1 MLQKLSVR
9 NFALI
14 RELDLDFKKGFTI
27 ITGETGA
34 GKSILLGA
42 IHLILG
48 DRAETSVLRDKDS
61 KCIIEAKFN
70 IKGYDLKS
78 FFLEN
83 DLDEESEC
91 IIRREISPAGKSR
104 SFINDTPV
112 NLQQLKT
119 LGAALIDIHSQHD
132 TLLLNN
138 AGFRIQLIDGPAG
151 CIQLRNQYADV
162 YNRWKKKDQLLRQL
176 IEQETRIA
184 QEKDYLSFQLNELLE
199 ANLNQ
204 GELQN
209 AESDFQTLSHASEIR
224 VHLEHAIQITEAE
237 SDGILALLNKL
248 NQSLKQAS
256 RYNSGVEQLL
266 TRSQSIMLE
275 FKDLAFE
282 INRENDKCESDPQ
295 KLEELSKR
303 IDTINRLI
311 QKHRVSTDAELIELQ
326 NQLEIRLAEADNL
339 TSKIEEQQAA
349 VETEMKQMSLLAS
362 ELHAKRSSISNNLE
376 SELIELLSTLGMP
389 SSTIKI
395 DVIEK
400 ELFDVN
406 GKNDI
411 RILFSANKGSVPAEI
426 SKVASGGELSRLM
439 LCLKKI
445 MASSVALPTIIF
457 DEIDTGVS
465 GAIADGMG
473 EMLHEMGKDM
483 QVISITHLPQIASK
497 GSDHLKVQKSGDENS
512 TETRISRLS
521 KEQRID
527 EIAGML
533 SGKKLSDAARSNAK
547 ALLKIKD

>member
-1 MLQKLSVR
+1 MLQKLSIR

-14 RELDLDFKKGFTI
+14 REIDLDFRKGFTI

-48 DRAETSVLRDKDS
+48 DRAETSVLRDPDQ
-61 KCIIEAKFN
+61 KCIIEARFN

-83 DLDEESEC
+83 DLDEEAEC
-91 IIRREISPAGKSR
+91 IVRREISQSGKSR

-138 AGFRIQLIDGPAG
+138 AAFRLQLIDGPAG
-151 CIQLRNQYADV
+151 SIKLRNRYAEV
-162 YNRWKKKDQLLRQL
+162 FQNWRKKEQLLRQL
-176 IEQETRIA
+176 IEQEARIS

-199 ANLNQ
+199 ANLQ
-204 GELQN
+204 SGELQA
-209 AESDFQTLSHASEIR
+209 AEDDFQTLNHASEIR
-224 VHLEHAIQITEAE
+224 IHLENAIEIAESE
-237 SDGILALLNKL
+237 SDGILSLLNKL
-248 NQSLKQAS
+248 NQSLKQAA
-256 RYNSGVEQLL
+256 RFNTGTEQLL
-266 TRSQSIMLE
+266 NRAQSIALE

-282 INRENDKCESDPQ
+282 LNRENDKCESDPQ
-295 KLEELSKR
+295 RLEALSRR

-311 QKHRVSTDAELIELQ
+311 QKHRVSTDEELIALQ
-326 NQLEIRLAEADNL
+326 NQLETRLAEADSL
-339 TSKIEEQQAA
+339 SSKIEEQQAIVDA
-349 VETEMKQMSLLAS
+349 EMTQLKSLAS
-362 ELHAKRSSISNNLE
+362 ELHIKRSEIAGTLE
-376 SELIELLSTLGMP
+376 LQLIELLSTLGMP
-389 SSTIKI
+389 SSSIKI

-400 ELFDVN
+400 EQFDIN

-411 RILFSANKGSVPAEI
+411 RILFSANKGSAPAEI

-497 GSDHLKVQKSGDENS
+497 GSDHLKVQKSGDENA

>member
-48 DRAETSVLRDKDS
+48 DRAETSVLRDKDA

-119 LGAALIDIHSQHD
+119 LGASLIDIHSQHD
-132 TLLLNN
+132 TLLLHN

-151 CIQLRNQYADV
+151 CIQLRNQYAEV
-162 YNRWKKKDQLLRQL
+162 YQRWKKKDQLLRQL
-176 IEQETRIA
+176 IDQEARIA
-184 QEKDYLSFQLNELLE
+184 QEKDYLSFQLNELQE
-199 ANLNQ
+199 ANLNV

-209 AESDFQTLSHASEIR
+209 AESEFQVLNYASEIR
-224 VHLEHAIQITEAE
+224 VHLEHAIQIAEAE
-237 SDGILALLNKL
+237 SDGILVLFNKL
-248 NQSLKQAS
+248 NQSLKQAA
-256 RYNSGVEQLL
+256 RYNSGAEQLL
-266 TRSQSIMLE
+266 NRSQSILLE
-275 FKDLAFE
+275 FRDLAFE
-282 INRENDKCESDPQ
+282 LNRENDKCESDPQ

-311 QKHRVSTDAELIELQ
+311 QKHRVSTDSELIELQ
-326 NQLEIRLAEADNL
+326 NQLESRLNEADSL
-339 TSKIEEQQAA
+339 TSKIEEQQTE
-349 VETEMKQMSLLAS
+349 VEAEMKQMILLAS
-362 ELHAKRSSISNNLE
+362 DLHTKRSSISSNLE
-376 SELIELLSTLGMP
+376 SKLIELLSTLGMP

-400 ELFDVN
+400 EQFDIN

>member
-48 DRAETSVLRDKDS
+48 DRAETSVLRDKDA

-78 FFLEN
+78 FFMEN

-91 IIRREISPAGKSR
+91 IIRREISPVGKSR

-119 LGAALIDIHSQHD
+119 LGASLIDIHSQHD

-151 CIQLRNQYADV
+151 CTQLRNQYAEV
-162 YNRWKKKDQLLRQL
+162 FQRWKKKDQLLRQL
-176 IEQETRIA
+176 IEQEARIA

-237 SDGILALLNKL
+237 SDGILVLLNKL
-248 NQSLKQAS
+248 NQSLKQAA
-256 RYNSGVEQLL
+256 RYNSGAEQLL
-266 TRSQSIMLE
+266 NRSQSILLE
-275 FKDLAFE
+275 FRDLAFE
-282 INRENDKCESDPQ
+282 LNRENDRCESDPQ

-311 QKHRVSTDAELIELQ
+311 QKHRVSSDIELIELQ
-326 NQLEIRLAEADNL
+326 NQIEIRLTEADNL
-339 TSKIEEQQAA
+339 TSKIEEQQASVDA
-349 VETEMKQMSLLAS
+349 EMEQMKLLAS
-362 ELHAKRSSISNNLE
+362 ELHAKRISISGNLE
-376 SELIELLSTLGMP
+376 SRLIELLSALGMP

-400 ELFDVN
+400 EQFDIN

-473 EMLHEMGKDM
+473 EMLHEMGRDM

-533 SGKKLSDAARSNAK
+533 SGKKLSEAARSNAK

>member
-1 MLQKLSVR
+1 MLLKLSVR

-48 DRAETSVLRDKDS
+48 DRAETSILRDKDS

-78 FFLEN
+78 FFQES
-83 DLDEESEC
+83 DLDEEPDC
-91 IIRREISPAGKSR
+91 IIRREISPVGKSR

-138 AGFRIQLIDGPAG
+138 AAFRIQLIDGPAG
-151 CIQLRNQYADV
+151 CIQLRNQYSEV
-162 YNRWKKKDQLLRQL
+162 FQRWKKKEQLLRQL

-184 QEKDYLSFQLNELLE
+184 QEKDYLSFQLSELLE
-199 ANLNQ
+199 ANLQ
-204 GELQN
+204 AGELSL
-209 AESDFQTLSHASEIR
+209 AEENFLTLSHASEIR
-224 VHLEHAIQITEAE
+224 IHLEQAIQLAEAE
-237 SDGILALLNKL
+237 SDGMLNLINKF
-248 NQSLKQAS
+248 NQSLKSAA
-256 RYNSGVEQLL
+256 RFNAGAEQLYN
-266 TRSQSIMLE
+266 RAQSLQLE
-275 FKDLAFE
+275 FKDLVFE
-282 INRENDKCESDPQ
+282 VNRENDKCESDPQ
-295 KLEELSKR
+295 KLEELIKR

-311 QKHRVSTDAELIELQ
+311 QKHRLTSDDELLNLQ
-326 NQLEIRLAEADNL
+326 GQLETRLSEAENL
-339 TSKIEEQQAA
+339 TSKIEAQQAEVDA
-349 VETEMKQMSLLAS
+349 ELMQLKQLADELNKKRNSIAESL
-362 ELHAKRSSISNNLE
+362 ER
-376 SELIELLSTLGMP
+376 ELIQLLGALGMP
-389 SSTIKI
+389 SSIVKI
-395 DVIEK
+395 DVLEK
-400 ELFDVN
+400 DQFDIN

-411 RILFSANKGSVPAEI
+411 RILFSANKGSAPAEI

-497 GSDHLKVQKSGDENS
+497 GSDHLKVQKSGDDNS
-512 TETRISRLS
+512 TETKITRLT

>member
-48 DRAETSVLRDKDS
+48 DRAETSVLRDKDT

-119 LGAALIDIHSQHD
+119 LGASLIDIHSQHD

-151 CIQLRNQYADV
+151 CIQLRNQYTEV
-162 YNRWKKKDQLLRQL
+162 FQRWKKKDQLLRQL
-176 IEQETRIA
+176 IDQEARIA
-184 QEKDYLSFQLNELLE
+184 QEKDYLSFQLNELQE
-199 ANLNQ
+199 ANLNA
-204 GELQN
+204 GELQS
-209 AESDFQTLSHASEIR
+209 AESEFQTLNHASEIR
-224 VHLEHAIQITEAE
+224 VHLEHAIQIAE
-237 SDGILALLNKL
+237 SDSDGILVLLNKL
-248 NQSLKQAS
+248 NQSLKQAA
-256 RYNSGVEQLL
+256 RYNSGAEQLL
-266 TRSQSIMLE
+266 NRSQSILLE
-275 FKDLAFE
+275 FRDLAFE
-282 INRENDKCESDPQ
+282 LNRENDRCESDPQ

-311 QKHRVSTDAELIELQ
+311 QKHRVSSDIELIELQ
-326 NQLEIRLAEADNL
+326 NQLEIRLTEADNL
-339 TSKIEEQQAA
+339 TSKIEEQQASVDA
-349 VETEMKQMSLLAS
+349 EMEQMKLFAS
-362 ELHAKRSSISNNLE
+362 ELHAKRISIAGDLE
-376 SELIELLSTLGMP
+376 LRLIQLLSALGMP

-400 ELFDVN
+400 EQFDIN

-533 SGKKLSDAARSNAK
+533 SGKKLSEAARSNAK

>member
-48 DRAETSVLRDKDS
+48 DRAETSALRDKEA

-91 IIRREISPAGKSR
+91 IIRREISPVGKSR

-119 LGAALIDIHSQHD
+119 LGASLIDIHSQHD

-151 CIQLRNQYADV
+151 CTQLRNQYAEV
-162 YNRWKKKDQLLRQL
+162 FQRWKKKDQLLRQL
-176 IEQETRIA
+176 IGQEARIA
-184 QEKDYLSFQLNELLE
+184 QEKDYLSFQLNELHE

-248 NQSLKQAS
+248 NQSLKQAA
-256 RYNSGVEQLL
+256 RYNTGAEQLL
-266 TRSQSIMLE
+266 NRSQSIMLE

-311 QKHRVSTDAELIELQ
+311 QKHRVSSDIELIELQ

-349 VETEMKQMSLLAS
+349 VDAEMEQMSLLAS
-362 ELHAKRSSISNNLE
+362 ELQAKRMSITADLE
-376 SELIELLSTLGMP
+376 ARLIEFLSALGMP

-400 ELFDVN
+400 EHFDIN

-411 RILFSANKGSVPAEI
+411 RILFSANKGSAPAEI

>member
-1 MLQKLSVR
+1 MLLKLSVR

-48 DRAETSVLRDKDS
+48 DRAETSILRDKDS

-78 FFLEN
+78 FFQES
-83 DLDEESEC
+83 DLDEEPDC
-91 IIRREISPAGKSR
+91 IIRREISPVGKSR

-138 AGFRIQLIDGPAG
+138 AAFRIQLIDGPAG
-151 CIQLRNQYADV
+151 CIQLRNQYSEV
-162 YNRWKKKDQLLRQL
+162 FQRWKKKEQLLRQL

-184 QEKDYLSFQLNELLE
+184 QEKDYLSFQLSELLE
-199 ANLNQ
+199 ANLQ
-204 GELQN
+204 AGELSL
-209 AESDFQTLSHASEIR
+209 AEENFLTLSHASEIR
-224 VHLEHAIQITEAE
+224 IHLEQAIQLAEAE
-237 SDGILALLNKL
+237 SDGMLNLINKF
-248 NQSLKQAS
+248 NQSLKSAA
-256 RYNSGVEQLL
+256 RFNAGAEQLYN
-266 TRSQSIMLE
+266 RAQSLQLE
-275 FKDLAFE
+275 FKDLVFE
-282 INRENDKCESDPQ
+282 VNRENDKCESDPQ
-295 KLEELSKR
+295 KLEELIKR

-311 QKHRVSTDAELIELQ
+311 QKHRLTSDDELLNLQ
-326 NQLEIRLAEADNL
+326 GQLETRLSEAENL
-339 TSKIEEQQAA
+339 TSKIEAQQAEVDA
-349 VETEMKQMSLLAS
+349 ELMQLKQLADELNKKRNSIAGSL
-362 ELHAKRSSISNNLE
+362 ER
-376 SELIELLSTLGMP
+376 ELIQLLGALGMP
-389 SSTIKI
+389 SSIVKI
-395 DVIEK
+395 DVLEK
-400 ELFDVN
+400 DQFDIN

-411 RILFSANKGSVPAEI
+411 RILFSANKGSAPAEI

-497 GSDHLKVQKSGDENS
+497 GSDHLKVQKSGDDNS
-512 TETRISRLS
+512 TETKITRLT

>member
-1 MLQKLSVR
+1 MLQKLSIR

-14 RELDLDFKKGFTI
+14 REIDLDFRKGFTI

-48 DRAETSVLRDKDS
+48 DRAETSVLKDADQ
-61 KCIIEAKFN
+61 KCIIEARFN

-78 FFLEN
+78 FFLDN
-83 DLDEESEC
+83 DLDEETEC
-91 IIRREISPAGKSR
+91 IVRREISQSGKSR

-138 AGFRIQLIDGPAG
+138 AAFRIQLIDGPAG
-151 CIQLRNQYADV
+151 CIKLRNRYADV
-162 YNRWKKKDQLLRQL
+162 YQSWKKKEQLLRQL
-176 IEQETRIA
+176 IEQEARIS

-199 ANLNQ
+199 ANLQ
-204 GELQN
+204 SGELQT
-209 AESDFQTLSHASEIR
+209 AEDDFQTLSHASEIR
-224 VHLEHAIQITEAE
+224 IHLEHAIEITESE
-237 SDGILALLNKL
+237 SDGIIVLINKL
-248 NQSLKQAS
+248 NQSLKQAA
-256 RYNSGVEQLL
+256 RFNSGTEQLL
-266 TRSQSIMLE
+266 NRAQSIALE

-295 KLEELSKR
+295 KLEELSRR

-311 QKHRVSTDAELIELQ
+311 QKHRVSSDEELIILQ
-326 NQLEIRLAEADNL
+326 NQLETRLAEADSL
-339 TSKIEEQQAA
+339 SSKIEEQQATVDA
-349 VETEMKQMSLLAS
+349 EMTQLRQLAS
-362 ELHAKRSSISNNLE
+362 ELHTKRAEIAGSLE
-376 SELIELLSTLGMP
+376 KQLIELLSTLGMP
-389 SSTIKI
+389 SSSIKI
-395 DVIEK
+395 EVIEK
-400 ELFDVN
+400 EQFDIN

-411 RILFSANKGSVPAEI
+411 RILFSANKGSAPAEI

-465 GAIADGMG
+465 GAIADGF
-473 EMLHEMGKDM
+473 K
-483 QVISITHLPQIASK
+483 LPN
-497 GSDHLKVQKSGDENS
+497 L
-512 TETRISRLS
+512 
-521 KEQRID
+521 
-527 EIAGML
+527 
-533 SGKKLSDAARSNAK
+533 
-547 ALLKIKD
+547 

>member
-1 MLQKLSVR
+1 VLQKLSIR

-14 RELDLDFKKGFTI
+14 REIDLDFRKGFTI

-48 DRAETSVLRDKDS
+48 DRAETSVLKDAEQ
-61 KCIIEAKFN
+61 KCIIEARFN

-78 FFLEN
+78 FFLDN
-83 DLDEESEC
+83 DLDEEAEC
-91 IIRREISPAGKSR
+91 IVRREISQSGKSR

-138 AGFRIQLIDGPAG
+138 AAFRIQLIDGPAG
-151 CIQLRNQYADV
+151 CIKLRNRYADV
-162 YNRWKKKDQLLRQL
+162 YQSWKKKEQLLRQL
-176 IEQETRIA
+176 IEQEARIS

-199 ANLNQ
+199 ANLQ
-204 GELQN
+204 SGELQT
-209 AESDFQTLSHASEIR
+209 AEDDFQTLSHASEIR
-224 VHLEHAIQITEAE
+224 IHLEHAIEVTESEA
-237 SDGILALLNKL
+237 DGILALLNKL
-248 NQSLKQAS
+248 NQSLKQAA
-256 RYNSGVEQLL
+256 RFNSGTEQLL
-266 TRSQSIMLE
+266 NRAQSIALE

-295 KLEELSKR
+295 KLEELSRR

-311 QKHRVSTDAELIELQ
+311 QKHRVSSDEELIILQ
-326 NQLEIRLAEADNL
+326 NQLETRLAEADSL
-339 TSKIEEQQAA
+339 SSKIEEQQATVDA
-349 VETEMKQMSLLAS
+349 EMYQLRQLAS
-362 ELHAKRSSISNNLE
+362 ELHTKRAQIAGTLE
-376 SELIELLSTLGMP
+376 VQLIELLSTLGMP
-389 SSTIKI
+389 SSSIKI
-395 DVIEK
+395 EVIEK
-400 ELFDVN
+400 EQFDIN

-497 GSDHLKVQKSGDENS
+497 GSDHLKVQKSGDENA
-512 TETRISRLS
+512 TETRISRLT

>member
-119 LGAALIDIHSQHD
+119 LGGALIDIHSQHD

-162 YNRWKKKDQLLRQL
+162 YHRWKKKDQLLRQL
-176 IEQETRIA
+176 IEQEARIA

-199 ANLNQ
+199 ANLNP

-248 NQSLKQAS
+248 NQSLKQAA
-256 RYNSGVEQLL
+256 RYNSGAEQLL

-349 VETEMKQMSLLAS
+349 VEAEMKQMSLLAS
-362 ELHAKRSSISNNLE
+362 ELHVKRSSISSNLE

>member
-1 MLQKLSVR
+1 VLQKLSVR

-48 DRAETSVLRDKDS
+48 DRAETSVLRDKDA

-78 FFLEN
+78 FFMEN

-91 IIRREISPAGKSR
+91 IIRREISPVGKSR

-119 LGAALIDIHSQHD
+119 LGASLIDIHSQHD

-151 CIQLRNQYADV
+151 CTQLRNQYAEV
-162 YNRWKKKDQLLRQL
+162 FQRWKKKDQLLRQL
-176 IEQETRIA
+176 IEQEARIA

-237 SDGILALLNKL
+237 SDGILVLLNKL
-248 NQSLKQAS
+248 NQSLKQAA
-256 RYNSGVEQLL
+256 RYNSGAEQLL
-266 TRSQSIMLE
+266 NRSQSILLE
-275 FKDLAFE
+275 FRDLAFE
-282 INRENDKCESDPQ
+282 LNRENDRCESDPQ

-311 QKHRVSTDAELIELQ
+311 QKHRVSSDIELIELQ
-326 NQLEIRLAEADNL
+326 NQIEIRLTEADNL
-339 TSKIEEQQAA
+339 TSKIEEQQASVDA
-349 VETEMKQMSLLAS
+349 EMEQMKLLAS
-362 ELHAKRSSISNNLE
+362 ELHAKRISISGNLE
-376 SELIELLSTLGMP
+376 SRLIELLSALGMP

-400 ELFDVN
+400 EQFDIN

-473 EMLHEMGKDM
+473 EMLHEMGRDM

-533 SGKKLSDAARSNAK
+533 SGKKLSEAARSNAK